1 VASTIKKQLQM
12 KKMEVTLE
20 ALKIKAV
27 TKTLK
32 NFIDSFFV
40 NLLRNNQ
47 NSKEKI
53 IYNNLNY
60 SLVRVSLNN
69 SFISKKNN
77 Q

>member
-1 VASTIKKQLQM
+1 M

-69 SFISKKNN
+69 NFISKK
-77 Q
+77 